1 LPLGTDLGEGNCD
14 VRLGSLQYAASG
26 FGYSTARVDEREPLA
41 MVDNPDI
48 FDPEGQIFFDL
59 FLNVFGAIIFREDF
73 YKEMERRG

>member
-1 LPLGTDLGEGNCD
+1 
-14 VRLGSLQYAASG
+14 
-26 FGYSTARVDEREPLA
+26 VDEREPLA